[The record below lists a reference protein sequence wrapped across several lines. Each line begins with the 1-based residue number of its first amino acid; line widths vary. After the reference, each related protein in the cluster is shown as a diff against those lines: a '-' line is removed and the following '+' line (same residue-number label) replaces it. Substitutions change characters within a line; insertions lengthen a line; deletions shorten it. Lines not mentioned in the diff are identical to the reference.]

1 MFMRPIELKMSAFG
15 PFAELTTLRLDALG
29 TDGLYLITGDTGAGK
44 TTIFDAIIYAL
55 YGEASGN
62 IRTTDMLRSKYANAD
77 TATFVELT
85 FVFKDKTY
93 IVRRNPEYLRPS
105 KRGEG
110 RFTKESAKAQLTMP
124 DKEVITG
131 LVSVNNKIIEIIGL
145 NKNQFSQIAM
155 LPQGEFMRLL
165 LADTKQRIEIFR
177 EIFDTEPYLLL
188 QDRIKK
194 DANELYRLVS
204 DYKKS
209 MAQYVADVY
218 CDENSEYNQALINIK
233 NDSQMSIKEILDIID
248 KIIAQDK
255 SCADEY
261 DKAIISIDKGIDQL
275 NSKLTIAIQ
284 TERIK
289 DDYKSALTQLN
300 NLTEEYE
307 NVYSIYKAECEK
319 DSERNEL
326 SLNIEKSSEKLESYE
341 LLEKYKKDYGKKLD
355 KINNITQDIHEDT
368 NSLNECIKQIDNCK
382 KEAEILKN
390 TELEI
395 EKLNSKISDIIKKK
409 EAVEY
414 LKDVFERKIKAV
426 SQADEAKDRYMSAF
440 AAYEEANNRYLKME
454 KAFFNEQAGIMAA
467 ALAEGEPCPVCGSVT
482 HPVPA
487 VAGDDA
493 PTEMQLKKYKI
504 YVEDKSKECSEL
516 SSQSGLLS
524 GQAESMNN
532 MFFGSIVNFNTQWK
546 EALDNSSDDE
556 TIRVDIIQIL
566 ADLGKILDEAMLE
579 KKNADENISKYNN
592 LIKMLSDYDKK
603 VEQFKDK
610 INKSKNELAILSTQ
624 NENMQKQISQLEKE
638 LGNKDIMQAKK
649 LINDMKLKKV
659 QLDKA
664 YEAAKKQY
672 DEYTINIKTLKNRIS
687 DLQKQISHTDKQ
699 KTPDIDI
706 PMYEK
711 QLEDMKKER
720 LKLREKKNIV
730 DIRIANNEKIYKSIE
745 RVNEKS
751 EKSEKHYSWLRTLS
765 DTVNG
770 SLSGK
775 SRIKLETYVQM
786 SFFDR
791 IIMRANTRFMRLTD
805 GQYELK
811 RSDSKDNYK
820 NQTGLELDIIDHYN
834 GTIRSV
840 KSLSGGEAFE
850 ASLSMALGMSD
861 EIQSRSGGIQIDT
874 MFIDEGFGSLDDES
888 LSQAVKVLNSLS
900 SSDRLI
906 GIISHVSVL
915 KDRIDKQ
922 IVVSKGKT
930 GGSSAVISV

>member
-1 MFMRPIELKMSAFG
+1 MRPIELKMSAFG
-15 PFAELTTLRLDALG
+15 PFAGLTTLRLDALG

-368 NSLNECIKQIDNCK
+368 KSLNECIKQIDNCK

-409 EAVEY
+409 EGVEY

-467 ALAEGEPCPVCGSVT
+467 SLEEGQPCPVCGSVT

-556 TIRVDIIQIL
+556 TIRVDIIQLL

-687 DLQKQISHTDKQ
+687 DLQRQISHTDKQ

>member
-1 MFMRPIELKMSAFG
+1 MLMRPIELKMSAFG
-15 PFAELTTLRLDALG
+15 PFAGLTTLKLDALG

-188 QDRIKK
+188 QDRIKR

-289 DDYKSALTQLN
+289 DDYKFALTQLN

-368 NSLNECIKQIDNCK
+368 NSFNECIKQIDNCK
-382 KEAEILKN
+382 KEADILKN

-409 EAVEY
+409 EGVEY

-467 ALAEGEPCPVCGSVT
+467 ALEEGQPCPVCGSVT

-556 TIRVDIIQIL
+556 TIRVDIIQLL

-603 VEQFKDK
+603 IEQFKDK

>member
-15 PFAELTTLRLDALG
+15 PFAGLTTLRLDALG

-218 CDENSEYNQALINIK
+218 CDENSEYNQALIDIK

-319 DSERNEL
+319 D
-326 SLNIEKSSEKLESYE
+326 
-341 LLEKYKKDYGKKLD
+341 
-355 KINNITQDIHEDT
+355 
-368 NSLNECIKQIDNCK
+368 
-382 KEAEILKN
+382 
-390 TELEI
+390 
-395 EKLNSKISDIIKKK
+395 
-409 EAVEY
+409 
-414 LKDVFERKIKAV
+414 
-426 SQADEAKDRYMSAF
+426 
-440 AAYEEANNRYLKME
+440 
-454 KAFFNEQAGIMAA
+454 
-467 ALAEGEPCPVCGSVT
+467 
-482 HPVPA
+482 
-487 VAGDDA
+487 
-493 PTEMQLKKYKI
+493 
-504 YVEDKSKECSEL
+504 
-516 SSQSGLLS
+516 
-524 GQAESMNN
+524 
-532 MFFGSIVNFNTQWK
+532 
-546 EALDNSSDDE
+546 
-556 TIRVDIIQIL
+556 
-566 ADLGKILDEAMLE
+566 
-579 KKNADENISKYNN
+579 
-592 LIKMLSDYDKK
+592 
-603 VEQFKDK
+603 
-610 INKSKNELAILSTQ
+610 
-624 NENMQKQISQLEKE
+624 
-638 LGNKDIMQAKK
+638 
-649 LINDMKLKKV
+649 
-659 QLDKA
+659 
-664 YEAAKKQY
+664 
-672 DEYTINIKTLKNRIS
+672 
-687 DLQKQISHTDKQ
+687 
-699 KTPDIDI
+699 
-706 PMYEK
+706 
-711 QLEDMKKER
+711 
-720 LKLREKKNIV
+720 
-730 DIRIANNEKIYKSIE
+730 
-745 RVNEKS
+745 
-751 EKSEKHYSWLRTLS
+751 
-765 DTVNG
+765 
-770 SLSGK
+770 
-775 SRIKLETYVQM
+775 
-786 SFFDR
+786 
-791 IIMRANTRFMRLTD
+791 RA
-805 GQYELK
+805 
-811 RSDSKDNYK
+811 
-820 NQTGLELDIIDHYN
+820 
-834 GTIRSV
+834 V
-840 KSLSGGEAFE
+840 KSLNHMNYLKSIKRIMGK
-850 ASLSMALGMSD
+850 SW
-861 EIQSRSGGIQIDT
+861 I
-874 MFIDEGFGSLDDES
+874 
-888 LSQAVKVLNSLS
+888 K
-900 SSDRLI
+900 LI
-906 GIISHVSVL
+906 I
-915 KDRIDKQ
+915 
-922 IVVSKGKT
+922 
-930 GGSSAVISV
+930 

>member
-15 PFAELTTLRLDALG
+15 PFAGLTTLRLDALG

-177 EIFDTEPYLLL
+177 EIFDTESYLLL

-409 EAVEY
+409 EGVEY

-532 MFFGSIVNFNTQWK
+532 MFFSSIVNFNTQWK
-546 EALDNSSDDE
+546 EALDNSRDDE
-556 TIRVDIIQIL
+556 TIRVDIIQLL
-566 ADLGKILDEAMLE
+566 ADLGEILDEAMLE

-603 VEQFKDK
+603 VEQLKDK

-751 EKSEKHYSWLRTLS
+751 EKSEKHYSWLRILS

-861 EIQSRSGGIQIDT
+861 EIQSRLGGIQIDT

>member
-1 MFMRPIELKMSAFG
+1 MLMRPIELKMSAFG
-15 PFAELTTLRLDALG
+15 PFAGLTTLKLDALG

-188 QDRIKK
+188 QDRIKR

-248 KIIAQDK
+248 KVIAQDK

-467 ALAEGEPCPVCGSVT
+467 ALEEGQPCPVCGSVT

-532 MFFGSIVNFNTQWK
+532 MFFSSIVNFNTQWK

-556 TIRVDIIQIL
+556 TIRVDIIQLL

>member
-1 MFMRPIELKMSAFG
+1 MLMRPIELKMSAFG
-15 PFAELTTLRLDALG
+15 PFAGLTTLRLDALG

-85 FVFKDKTY
+85 FVFKDKTC

-188 QDRIKK
+188 QDRIKR

-248 KIIAQDK
+248 KVIAQDK

-467 ALAEGEPCPVCGSVT
+467 ALEEGQPCPVCGSVT
-482 HPVPA
+482 HPGPA

-532 MFFGSIVNFNTQWK
+532 MFFSSIVNFNTQWK

-556 TIRVDIIQIL
+556 TIRVDIIQLL

-603 VEQFKDK
+603 IEQLKDK

-711 QLEDMKKER
+711 QLEGMKKER

>member
-1 MFMRPIELKMSAFG
+1 MLMRPIELKMSAFG
-15 PFAELTTLRLDALG
+15 PFAGLTTLRLDALG

-110 RFTKESAKAQLTMP
+110 KFTKESAKAQLTMP

-300 NLTEEYE
+300 NLTGEYE

-368 NSLNECIKQIDNCK
+368 NSLNKCIKQIDNCK

-467 ALAEGEPCPVCGSVT
+467 ALEEGQPCPVCGSVT

-532 MFFGSIVNFNTQWK
+532 MFFSSIVNFNTQWK
-546 EALDNSSDDE
+546 EALDNSRDDE
-556 TIRVDIIQIL
+556 TIRVDIIQLL

-730 DIRIANNEKIYKSIE
+730 DIRIANNEKVYKSIE

>member
-1 MFMRPIELKMSAFG
+1 MRPIELKMSAFG
-15 PFAELTTLRLDALG
+15 PFAGLTTLRLDALG

-93 IVRRNPEYLRPS
+93 ILRRNPEYLRPS

-300 NLTEEYE
+300 NLTEKYE

-341 LLEKYKKDYGKKLD
+341 LLEKYKKDYGKQLD

-467 ALAEGEPCPVCGSVT
+467 ALEEGQPCPVCGSVT

-532 MFFGSIVNFNTQWK
+532 MFFSSIVNFNTQWK

-556 TIRVDIIQIL
+556 TIRVDIIQLL

-603 VEQFKDK
+603 VEQLKDK

-638 LGNKDIMQAKK
+638 LGNKDIIQAKK
-649 LINDMKLKKV
+649 LINDMKLKKI

>member
-1 MFMRPIELKMSAFG
+1 MLMRPIELKMSAFG
-15 PFAELTTLRLDALG
+15 PFAGLTTLKLDALG

-188 QDRIKK
+188 QDRIKR

-355 KINNITQDIHEDT
+355 KINNIMQHIHEDT

-409 EAVEY
+409 EGVEY

-467 ALAEGEPCPVCGSVT
+467 ALEEGQPCPVCGSVT

-532 MFFGSIVNFNTQWK
+532 MFFSSIVNFNTQWK

-556 TIRVDIIQIL
+556 TIRVDIIQLL

>member
-1 MFMRPIELKMSAFG
+1 MLMRPIELKMSAFG
-15 PFAELTTLRLDALG
+15 PFAGLTTLKLDALG

-131 LVSVNNKIIEIIGL
+131 LVSVNNKIVEIIGL

-188 QDRIKK
+188 QDRIKR

-261 DKAIISIDKGIDQL
+261 DKAIISIDKEIDQL

-307 NVYSIYKAECEK
+307 NVYSIYKAECEN

-409 EAVEY
+409 EGVEY

-467 ALAEGEPCPVCGSVT
+467 ALEEGQPCPVCGSVT

-546 EALDNSSDDE
+546 EALDNSRDDE
-556 TIRVDIIQIL
+556 TIRVDIIQLL

-603 VEQFKDK
+603 VEQLKDK

-711 QLEDMKKER
+711 QLENMKKER

>member
-1 MFMRPIELKMSAFG
+1 MLMRPIELKMSAFG
-15 PFAELTTLRLDALG
+15 PFAGLTTLRLDALG

-261 DKAIISIDKGIDQL
+261 DKAIISIDKEIDQL

-341 LLEKYKKDYGKKLD
+341 LLEKYKKDYEKKLD

-382 KEAEILKN
+382 KEADILKN
-390 TELEI
+390 TEIEI

-409 EAVEY
+409 EGVEY

-467 ALAEGEPCPVCGSVT
+467 ALEEGQPCPVCGSVT

-532 MFFGSIVNFNTQWK
+532 MFFSSIVNFNTQWK

-556 TIRVDIIQIL
+556 TIRVDIIQLL

-922 IVVSKGKT
+922 IVVSKSKT

>member
-218 CDENSEYNQALINIK
+218 CDENSEYNQALIDIK

-467 ALAEGEPCPVCGSVT
+467 ALEEGQPCPVCGSVT

-556 TIRVDIIQIL
+556 TIRVDIIQLL

-603 VEQFKDK
+603 VEQLKDK

-649 LINDMKLKKV
+649 LINDMKLKKI

-699 KTPDIDI
+699 KIPDIDI
-706 PMYEK
+706 PVYQK

>member
-15 PFAELTTLRLDALG
+15 PFAGLTTLRLDALG

-188 QDRIKK
+188 QDRIKR

-409 EAVEY
+409 EGVEY

-467 ALAEGEPCPVCGSVT
+467 ALEEGQPCPVCGSVI

-532 MFFGSIVNFNTQWK
+532 MFFSSIVNFNTQWK

-556 TIRVDIIQIL
+556 TIRVDIIQLL

-603 VEQFKDK
+603 VEQLKDK

-706 PMYEK
+706 PMYQK

-730 DIRIANNEKIYKSIE
+730 DIRIANNEKVYKSIE

>member
-15 PFAELTTLRLDALG
+15 PFAGLTTLRLDALG

-261 DKAIISIDKGIDQL
+261 DKAIISIDKEIDQL

-409 EAVEY
+409 EGVEY

-467 ALAEGEPCPVCGSVT
+467 ALEEGQPCPVCGSVT

-532 MFFGSIVNFNTQWK
+532 MFFSSIVNFNTQWK

-556 TIRVDIIQIL
+556 TIRVDIIQLL

-592 LIKMLSDYDKK
+592 LINMLSDYEKK
-603 VEQFKDK
+603 IEQFKDK

-730 DIRIANNEKIYKSIE
+730 DIRIANNEKVYKSIE

-930 GGSSAVISV
+930 GGSSVVISV

>member
-15 PFAELTTLRLDALG
+15 PFAGLTTLRLDALG
-29 TDGLYLITGDTGAGK
+29 IDGLYLITGDTGAGK

-177 EIFDTEPYLLL
+177 EIFDTESYLLL

-255 SCADEY
+255 SCDDEY

-409 EAVEY
+409 EGVEY

-467 ALAEGEPCPVCGSVT
+467 ALEEGQPCPVCGSVT

-532 MFFGSIVNFNTQWK
+532 MFFSSIVNFNTQWK

-556 TIRVDIIQIL
+556 TIRVDIIQLL

-751 EKSEKHYSWLRTLS
+751 EKSEKHYSWLRILS

>member
-1 MFMRPIELKMSAFG
+1 MLMRPIELKMSAFG
-15 PFAELTTLRLDALG
+15 PFAGLTTLKLDALG
-29 TDGLYLITGDTGAGK
+29 TDGLYLITGDTGVGK

-188 QDRIKK
+188 QDRIKR

-275 NSKLTIAIQ
+275 NSKITIAIQ
-284 TERIK
+284 TEKIK

-409 EAVEY
+409 EGVEY

-467 ALAEGEPCPVCGSVT
+467 ALEEGQPCPVCGSVT

-532 MFFGSIVNFNTQWK
+532 MFLGSIVNFNTQWK

-556 TIRVDIIQIL
+556 TIRVDIIQLL

-603 VEQFKDK
+603 VEQLKDK

-706 PMYEK
+706 PMYQK

-730 DIRIANNEKIYKSIE
+730 DIRIANNEKVYKSIE

>member
-218 CDENSEYNQALINIK
+218 CDENSEYNQALIDIK

-467 ALAEGEPCPVCGSVT
+467 ALEEGQPCPVCGSVT

-524 GQAESMNN
+524 GQAESMKN
-532 MFFGSIVNFNTQWK
+532 MFFSSIINFNTQWK

-556 TIRVDIIQIL
+556 TIRVDIIQLL

-592 LIKMLSDYDKK
+592 LINMLSVYEKK
-603 VEQFKDK
+603 IEQFKDK

-730 DIRIANNEKIYKSIE
+730 NIRIANNEKVYKSIE

>member
-1 MFMRPIELKMSAFG
+1 MLMRPIELKMSAFG
-15 PFAELTTLRLDALG
+15 PFAGLTTLRLDALG

-188 QDRIKK
+188 QDRIKR

-467 ALAEGEPCPVCGSVT
+467 ALAEGQPCPVCGSVT

-532 MFFGSIVNFNTQWK
+532 MFFSSIVNFNTQWK

-556 TIRVDIIQIL
+556 TIRVDIIQLL

-603 VEQFKDK
+603 VEQLKDN

-649 LINDMKLKKV
+649 LINDMKLKKI

-720 LKLREKKNIV
+720 LKLREKKSIV
-730 DIRIANNEKIYKSIE
+730 DIRIANNEKVYKSIE

>member
-1 MFMRPIELKMSAFG
+1 MLMRPIELKMSAFG
-15 PFAELTTLRLDALG
+15 PFAGLTTLRLDALG

-467 ALAEGEPCPVCGSVT
+467 ALEEGQPCPVCGSVT

-504 YVEDKSKECSEL
+504 YVENKSKECSEL

-532 MFFGSIVNFNTQWK
+532 MFFSSIVNFNTQWK

-556 TIRVDIIQIL
+556 TIRVDIIQLL

-730 DIRIANNEKIYKSIE
+730 DIRIANNEKVYKSIE

>member
-15 PFAELTTLRLDALG
+15 PFAGLTTLRLDALG

-218 CDENSEYNQALINIK
+218 CDENSEYNQALIDIK

-409 EAVEY
+409 EGVEY

-467 ALAEGEPCPVCGSVT
+467 ALEEGQPCPVCGSVT

-532 MFFGSIVNFNTQWK
+532 MFFSSIVNFNTQWQ

-556 TIRVDIIQIL
+556 TIRVDIIQLL

-603 VEQFKDK
+603 VEQLKDK

-638 LGNKDIMQAKK
+638 LGNKDIMQTKK
-649 LINDMKLKKV
+649 LINDMKLKKI

-850 ASLSMALGMSD
+850 YYVY
-861 EIQSRSGGIQIDT
+861 R
-874 MFIDEGFGSLDDES
+874 
-888 LSQAVKVLNSLS
+888 
-900 SSDRLI
+900 
-906 GIISHVSVL
+906 
-915 KDRIDKQ
+915 
-922 IVVSKGKT
+922 
-930 GGSSAVISV
+930 

>member
-1 MFMRPIELKMSAFG
+1 M
-15 PFAELTTLRLDALG
+15 
-29 TDGLYLITGDTGAGK
+29 
-44 TTIFDAIIYAL
+44 
-55 YGEASGN
+55 
-62 IRTTDMLRSKYANAD
+62 
-77 TATFVELT
+77 
-85 FVFKDKTY
+85 
-93 IVRRNPEYLRPS
+93 
-105 KRGEG
+105 
-110 RFTKESAKAQLTMP
+110 
-124 DKEVITG
+124 
-131 LVSVNNKIIEIIGL
+131 
-145 NKNQFSQIAM
+145 
-155 LPQGEFMRLL
+155 
-165 LADTKQRIEIFR
+165 
-177 EIFDTEPYLLL
+177 
-188 QDRIKK
+188 
-194 DANELYRLVS
+194 
-204 DYKKS
+204 
-209 MAQYVADVY
+209 
-218 CDENSEYNQALINIK
+218 
-233 NDSQMSIKEILDIID
+233 
-248 KIIAQDK
+248 
-255 SCADEY
+255 
-261 DKAIISIDKGIDQL
+261 
-275 NSKLTIAIQ
+275 
-284 TERIK
+284 
-289 DDYKSALTQLN
+289 
-300 NLTEEYE
+300 
-307 NVYSIYKAECEK
+307 
-319 DSERNEL
+319 
-326 SLNIEKSSEKLESYE
+326 
-341 LLEKYKKDYGKKLD
+341 
-355 KINNITQDIHEDT
+355 
-368 NSLNECIKQIDNCK
+368 
-382 KEAEILKN
+382 
-390 TELEI
+390 
-395 EKLNSKISDIIKKK
+395 
-409 EAVEY
+409 
-414 LKDVFERKIKAV
+414 
-426 SQADEAKDRYMSAF
+426 
-440 AAYEEANNRYLKME
+440 
-454 KAFFNEQAGIMAA
+454 
-467 ALAEGEPCPVCGSVT
+467 
-482 HPVPA
+482 
-487 VAGDDA
+487 
-493 PTEMQLKKYKI
+493 
-504 YVEDKSKECSEL
+504 
-516 SSQSGLLS
+516 
-524 GQAESMNN
+524 
-532 MFFGSIVNFNTQWK
+532 
-546 EALDNSSDDE
+546 
-556 TIRVDIIQIL
+556 DIIQLL

-730 DIRIANNEKIYKSIE
+730 DIRIANNEKVYKSIE

>member
-15 PFAELTTLRLDALG
+15 PFAGLTTLRLDALG

-218 CDENSEYNQALINIK
+218 CDENSEYNQALIDIK

-300 NLTEEYE
+300 NLTEEYD

-467 ALAEGEPCPVCGSVT
+467 ALEEGQPCPVCGSVT

-556 TIRVDIIQIL
+556 TIRVDIIQLL

-603 VEQFKDK
+603 VEQLKDK

-730 DIRIANNEKIYKSIE
+730 DIRIANNEKVYKSIE

>member
-1 MFMRPIELKMSAFG
+1 MLMRPIELKMSAFG
-15 PFAELTTLRLDALG
+15 PFAGLTTLKLDALG

-131 LVSVNNKIIEIIGL
+131 LVSVNNKIVEIIGL

-368 NSLNECIKQIDNCK
+368 KSLNECIKQIDNCK

-409 EAVEY
+409 EGVEY

-467 ALAEGEPCPVCGSVT
+467 ALEEGQPCPVCGSVT

-556 TIRVDIIQIL
+556 TIRVDIIQLL

-730 DIRIANNEKIYKSIE
+730 DIRIANNEKVYKSIE

-922 IVVSKGKT
+922 IVVSKSKT

>member
-1 MFMRPIELKMSAFG
+1 MLMRPIELKMSAFG
-15 PFAELTTLRLDALG
+15 PFAGLTTLRLDALG

-255 SCADEY
+255 SCDDEY

-409 EAVEY
+409 EGVEY

-467 ALAEGEPCPVCGSVT
+467 VLEEGQPCPVCGSVT

-524 GQAESMNN
+524 GQAESMKN
-532 MFFGSIVNFNTQWK
+532 MFFSSIVNFNTQWK
-546 EALDNSSDDE
+546 EALDNSRDDE
-556 TIRVDIIQIL
+556 TIRVDIIQLL

-706 PMYEK
+706 PMYQK

-720 LKLREKKNIV
+720 LKLRGKKNIV
-730 DIRIANNEKIYKSIE
+730 DIRIANNEKVYKSIE

>member
-1 MFMRPIELKMSAFG
+1 MRPIELKMSAFG
-15 PFAELTTLRLDALG
+15 PFAGLTTLRLDALG

-188 QDRIKK
+188 QDRIKR

-368 NSLNECIKQIDNCK
+368 KSLNECIKQIDNCK

-409 EAVEY
+409 EGVEY

-467 ALAEGEPCPVCGSVT
+467 ALEEGQPCPVCGSVT

-556 TIRVDIIQIL
+556 TIRVDIIQLL

-730 DIRIANNEKIYKSIE
+730 DIRIANNEKVYKSIE

>member
-15 PFAELTTLRLDALG
+15 PFAGLTTLRLDALG

-177 EIFDTEPYLLL
+177 EIFDTESYLLL

-255 SCADEY
+255 SCDDEY

-355 KINNITQDIHEDT
+355 KINNITQDIHENT

-409 EAVEY
+409 EGVEY

-467 ALAEGEPCPVCGSVT
+467 ALEEGQPCPVCGSVT

-532 MFFGSIVNFNTQWK
+532 MFFSSIVNFNTQWK
-546 EALDNSSDDE
+546 EALDNSRDDE
-556 TIRVDIIQIL
+556 TIRVDIIQLL

-610 INKSKNELAILSTQ
+610 INKSKNELAILSIQ

>member
-1 MFMRPIELKMSAFG
+1 MLMRPIELKMSAFG
-15 PFAELTTLRLDALG
+15 PFAGLTTLKLGALG

-188 QDRIKK
+188 QDRIKR

-355 KINNITQDIHEDT
+355 KINNIMQHIHEDT

-409 EAVEY
+409 EGVEY

-467 ALAEGEPCPVCGSVT
+467 ALEEGQPCPVCGSVT

-532 MFFGSIVNFNTQWK
+532 MFFSSIVNFNTQWK

-556 TIRVDIIQIL
+556 TIRVDIIQLL

-687 DLQKQISHTDKQ
+687 DLQKQIIHTDKQ

-711 QLEDMKKER
+711 QLEDMKRER

-730 DIRIANNEKIYKSIE
+730 DIRIANNEKVYKSIE

>member
-1 MFMRPIELKMSAFG
+1 MLMRPIELKMSAFG
-15 PFAELTTLRLDALG
+15 PFAGLTTLKLDALG

-532 MFFGSIVNFNTQWK
+532 MFFSSIVNFNTQWK

-556 TIRVDIIQIL
+556 TIRVDIIQLL

-592 LIKMLSDYDKK
+592 LINMLSVYEKK
-603 VEQFKDK
+603 IEQFKDK